1 MSEVVTQAGVPAAF
15 EEFRSLWQRSIEHGN
30 LEEAEEIIR
39 GALTWAREH
48 ADQVRVD
55 SAVCSLAAVAIY
67 LGRGDADLPQLR
79 EILLRSG
86 DTANCRMAAYYIS
99 VKYQYSREY
108 KKSQFYARVACGHA
122 QREGR
127 RESIAFTAH
136 QLGNGLLGESFIE
149 EAAQSYETAVQLVPE
164 PGVWRAVALDNL
176 GYCRVLQGR
185 FAEGYSCLYESLR
198 LSRRFSAERY
208 QVRPHIDLCFA
219 HLETGKYLQA
229 RRHGIAAIELAE
241 KFGDGELIKNA
252 LYLLGETANLMG
264 ETEKAGSYFS
274 RLQRDY
280 YPEAPYLPSFLL
292 TVDVRKMVNLHA

>member
-15 EEFRSLWQRSIEHGN
+15 EELRSLWQRSIEDGN

-136 QLGNGLLGESFIE
+136 QLGNGLLGESVIE

-176 GYCRVLQGR
+176 GYCRGLQGP
-185 FAEGYSCLYESLR
+185 FASGYSC
-198 LSRRFSAERY
+198 
-208 QVRPHIDLCFA
+208 
-219 HLETGKYLQA
+219 
-229 RRHGIAAIELAE
+229 
-241 KFGDGELIKNA
+241 
-252 LYLLGETANLMG
+252 
-264 ETEKAGSYFS
+264 
-274 RLQRDY
+274 
-280 YPEAPYLPSFLL
+280 
-292 TVDVRKMVNLHA
+292 